1 MVARKCKRLRPED
14 GTPPVR
20 LRTELRKESKLLSPA
35 IPRQT
40 SERGVIVSKNG
51 LPRKPL
57 TKRRLKNLI
66 LNVLKNPFNMVVLVS
81 LIILFCLII
90 IPLLTMIS
98 STFTLA
104 QGELRR
110 VQGHVGDFT
119 LYYWKYILTGTM
131 ANAVLWGPL
140 KNSFIC
146 GFFTVLVSV
155 PLGSVLAWLMIRT
168 DIPGKKVLGLLVTV
182 PYMIPSWTKA
192 LAWLAMFRNST
203 SGANGFLAG
212 MGIPIPDW
220 LAYGPIAIVLCMSMH
235 YYAFSYIMV
244 SGALRSINSELEE
257 MGEIQGASK
266 AQILRHIT
274 LPLILPSVL
283 SATVM
288 TISKSIGTYGV
299 PANLGNRIG
308 YYTLATKM
316 RNFID
321 QGPQAVGYA
330 MSIVLV
336 LLAAVI
342 IFSNQRIV
350 GVRKSYATVSGKGG
364 RATLMPL
371 GKAKKPLMAFLMVFL
386 FLAMVVPFFVLIM
399 ETFQITTGAGYG
411 LDNLTLYNW
420 IGKSGQIAKY
430 TNYEGIFRNPKFFS
444 AFWNTIRLTLIG
456 SIITAICGQFL
467 GYISSRGRG
476 KWYGNLTEQMVFVPY
491 LMSGVAFSTM
501 YFSMFSVPHFGGLL
515 PSLYGTF
522 TLIVLTSVVK
532 HFPFASKSGTAN
544 MLAISTELEEA
555 ADIAGASFWKRMAS
569 IIIPLAKNGFI
580 SGFMLTFISIAK
592 ELDLIIILMTPTTR
606 TMSYLAFTYSQ
617 DGYNQMADAISVVV
631 LLFILVCYIIANK
644 FGADIGK
651 SWG

>member
-66 LNVLKNPFNMVVLVS
+66 LNVLKNPVNMVVLVS

-140 KNSFIC
+140 KNSFVC

-168 DIPGKKVLGLLVTV
+168 DIPGKKILGLLVTV

-212 MGIPIPDW
+212 MGIPVPDW

-321 QGPQAVGYA
+321 QGPQSVGYA

-336 LLAAVI
+336 LLAALI

-430 TNYEGIFRNPKFFS
+430 TNYEGIFRDPKFFS

-476 KWYGNLTEQMVFVPY
+476 KWYGDLTEQMVFVPY
-491 LMSGVAFSTM
+491 LMSGIAFSTM
-501 YFSMFSVPHFGGLL
+501 YFSMFSRPHFGGLM

-544 MLAISTELEEA
+544 MLSISVELEEA
-555 ADIAGASFWKRMAS
+555 ADIAGASFWKRMSS
-569 IIIPLAKNGFI
+569 IIVPLAKNGFI

-592 ELDLIIILMTPTTR
+592 ELDLVIIMMTPSTQ

-617 DGYNQMADAISVVV
+617 EGYNQMSDAVSVCV
-631 LLFILVCYIIANK
+631 LVFILVCYTVANR
-644 FGADIGK
+644 FGADLNK
-651 SWG
+651 SM

>member
-1 MVARKCKRLRPED
+1 MRPED

-35 IPRQT
+35 FPRQT

-81 LIILFCLII
+81 LVILFCLII

-119 LYYWKYILTGTM
+119 LYYWKYILTGKL
-131 ANAVLWGPL
+131 ASAVLWGPL

-168 DIPGKKVLGLLVTV
+168 DIPGKKILGLLVTV

-212 MGIPIPDW
+212 LGIPVPDW

-316 RNFID
+316 RTFID
-321 QGPQAVGYA
+321 QGPQAVGYS

-336 LLAAVI
+336 LLAALI

-364 RATLMPL
+364 RATLMQL
-371 GKAKKPLMAFLMVFL
+371 GKAKKPLMLFLMVFL

-411 LDNLTLYNW
+411 PDNLTLYNW
-420 IGKSGQIAKY
+420 IGKAGEIDKY
-430 TNYEGIFRNPKFFS
+430 TNYVGIFRNPNFFS
-444 AFWNTIRLTLIG
+444 AFWNTIRLTLIA
-456 SIITAICGQFL
+456 SILTAICGQFL

-476 KWYGNLTEQMVFVPY
+476 KWYGDLTEQMVFVPY
-491 LMSGVAFSTM
+491 LMSGIAFSTM
-501 YFSMFSVPHFGGLL
+501 YFSMFSRPHLGGLM

-544 MLAISTELEEA
+544 MLSISVELEEA
-555 ADIAGASFWKRMAS
+555 ADIAGASFWKRMSS
-569 IIIPLAKNGFI
+569 IIVPLAKNGFI

-592 ELDLIIILMTPTTR
+592 ELDLIIIMMTPTTQ

-617 DGYNQMADAISVVV
+617 DGYNQMSDAVSVCV
-631 LLFILVCYIIANK
+631 LAFILVCYTVANR
-644 FGADIGK
+644 FGADLNK
-651 SWG
+651 SM

>member
-1 MVARKCKRLRPED
+1 M
-14 GTPPVR
+14 
-20 LRTELRKESKLLSPA
+20 
-35 IPRQT
+35 
-40 SERGVIVSKNG
+40 SKNG

-119 LYYWKYILTGTM
+119 LYYWKYILTGKL
-131 ANAVLWGPL
+131 ASAVLWGPL

-168 DIPGKKVLGLLVTV
+168 DLPGKKILGLLVTV

-212 MGIPIPDW
+212 LGIPVPDW

-308 YYTLATKM
+308 YYPLATQM
-316 RNFID
+316 RTFID

-336 LLAAVI
+336 LLAALI

-364 RATLMPL
+364 RATLMQL
-371 GKAKKPLMAFLMVFL
+371 GKAKKPLMVFLMVFL

-420 IGKSGQIAKY
+420 IGKEGEIDKY
-430 TNYEGIFRNPKFFS
+430 TNYVGIFRNPNFFS
-444 AFWNTIRLTLIG
+444 AFWNTIRLTLIA
-456 SIITAICGQFL
+456 SILTAICGQFL

-476 KWYGNLTEQMVFVPY
+476 KWYGDLTEQMVFVPY
-491 LMSGVAFSTM
+491 LMSGIAFSTM
-501 YFSMFSVPHFGGLL
+501 YFSMFSRPHLGGLM

-544 MLAISTELEEA
+544 MLSISVELEEA
-555 ADIAGASFWKRMAS
+555 ADIAGASFWKRMSS
-569 IIIPLAKNGFI
+569 IIVPLAKNGFI

-592 ELDLIIILMTPTTR
+592 ELDLIIIMMTPTTQ

-617 DGYNQMADAISVVV
+617 DGYNQMSDAVSVCV
-631 LLFILVCYIIANK
+631 LAFILVCYTVANR
-644 FGADIGK
+644 FGADLNK
-651 SWG
+651 SM

>member
-1 MVARKCKRLRPED
+1 MRPED

-57 TKRRLKNLI
+57 TKRRVKNLI

-140 KNSFIC
+140 KNSFVC

-476 KWYGNLTEQMVFVPY
+476 KWYGDLTEQMVFVPY
-491 LMSGVAFSTM
+491 LMSGIAFSTM
-501 YFSMFSVPHFGGLL
+501 YFSMFSRPHFGGLM

-544 MLAISTELEEA
+544 MLSISVELEEA
-555 ADIAGASFWKRMAS
+555 ADIAGASFWKRMSS
-569 IIIPLAKNGFI
+569 IIVPLAKNGFI

-592 ELDLIIILMTPTTR
+592 ELDLVIIMMTPSTQ

-617 DGYNQMADAISVVV
+617 EGYNQMSDAVSVCV
-631 LLFILVCYIIANK
+631 LVFILVCYTVANR
-644 FGADIGK
+644 FGADLNK
-651 SWG
+651 SM

>member
-1 MVARKCKRLRPED
+1 M
-14 GTPPVR
+14 
-20 LRTELRKESKLLSPA
+20 
-35 IPRQT
+35 
-40 SERGVIVSKNG
+40 SKNG

-119 LYYWKYILTGTM
+119 LYYWKYILTGKL
-131 ANAVLWGPL
+131 ASAVLWGPL

-168 DIPGKKVLGLLVTV
+168 DLPGKKILGLLVTV

-212 MGIPIPDW
+212 LGIPVPDW

-316 RNFID
+316 RTFID

-336 LLAAVI
+336 LLAALI

-364 RATLMPL
+364 RATLMQL
-371 GKAKKPLMAFLMVFL
+371 GKAKKPLMVFLMVFL

-420 IGKSGQIAKY
+420 IGKEGEIDKY
-430 TNYEGIFRNPKFFS
+430 TNYVGIFRNPNFFS
-444 AFWNTIRLTLIG
+444 AFWNTIRLTLIA
-456 SIITAICGQFL
+456 SILTAICGQFL

-476 KWYGNLTEQMVFVPY
+476 KWYGDLTEQMVFVPY
-491 LMSGVAFSTM
+491 LMSGIAFSTM
-501 YFSMFSVPHFGGLL
+501 YFSMFSRPHLGGLM

-544 MLAISTELEEA
+544 MLSISVELEEA
-555 ADIAGASFWKRMAS
+555 ADIAGASFWKRMSS
-569 IIIPLAKNGFI
+569 IIVPLAKNGFI

-592 ELDLIIILMTPTTR
+592 ELDLVIIMMTPSTQ

-617 DGYNQMADAISVVV
+617 EGYNQMSDAVSVCV
-631 LLFILVCYIIANK
+631 LAFILVCYTVANR
-644 FGADIGK
+644 FGADLNK
-651 SWG
+651 SM

>member
-1 MVARKCKRLRPED
+1 M
-14 GTPPVR
+14 
-20 LRTELRKESKLLSPA
+20 
-35 IPRQT
+35 
-40 SERGVIVSKNG
+40 SKNG

-119 LYYWKYILTGTM
+119 LYYWKYILTGKL
-131 ANAVLWGPL
+131 AGAVLWGPL

-168 DIPGKKVLGLLVTV
+168 DLPGKKILGLLVTV

-212 MGIPIPDW
+212 LGIPVPDW

-316 RNFID
+316 RTFID
-321 QGPQAVGYA
+321 QGPQAVGYS

-336 LLAAVI
+336 LLAALI

-364 RATLMPL
+364 RATLMQL
-371 GKAKKPLMAFLMVFL
+371 GKAKKPLMVFLMVFL

-420 IGKSGQIAKY
+420 IGKAGEIDKY
-430 TNYEGIFRNPKFFS
+430 TNYVGIFRNPNFFS
-444 AFWNTIRLTLIG
+444 AFWNTIRLTLIA
-456 SIITAICGQFL
+456 SILTAICGQFL

-476 KWYGNLTEQMVFVPY
+476 KWYGDLTEQMVFVPY
-491 LMSGVAFSTM
+491 LMSGIAFSTM
-501 YFSMFSVPHFGGLL
+501 YFSMFSRPHLGGLM

-544 MLAISTELEEA
+544 MLSISVELEEA
-555 ADIAGASFWKRMAS
+555 ADIAGASFWKRMSS
-569 IIIPLAKNGFI
+569 IIVPLAKNGFI

-592 ELDLIIILMTPTTR
+592 ELDLIIIMMTPTTQ

-617 DGYNQMADAISVVV
+617 DGYNQMSDAVSVCV
-631 LLFILVCYIIANK
+631 LAFILVCYTVANR
-644 FGADIGK
+644 FGADLNK
-651 SWG
+651 SM

>member
-119 LYYWKYILTGTM
+119 LYYWKYILTGKL
-131 ANAVLWGPL
+131 ASAVLWGPL

-146 GFFTVLVSV
+146 GFFTVLISV

-168 DIPGKKVLGLLVTV
+168 DLPGKKILGLLVTV

-212 MGIPIPDW
+212 LGIPVPDW

-316 RNFID
+316 RTFID

-336 LLAAVI
+336 LLAALI

-364 RATLMPL
+364 RATLMQL
-371 GKAKKPLMAFLMVFL
+371 GKAKKPLMVFLMVFL

-420 IGKSGQIAKY
+420 IGKEGEIDKY
-430 TNYEGIFRNPKFFS
+430 TNYVGIFRNPNFFS
-444 AFWNTIRLTLIG
+444 AFWNTIRLTLIA
-456 SIITAICGQFL
+456 SILTAICGQFL

-476 KWYGNLTEQMVFVPY
+476 KWYGDLTEQMVFVPY
-491 LMSGVAFSTM
+491 LMSGIAFSTM
-501 YFSMFSVPHFGGLL
+501 YFSMFSRPHLGGLM

-544 MLAISTELEEA
+544 MLSISVELEEA
-555 ADIAGASFWKRMAS
+555 ADIAGASFWKRMSS
-569 IIIPLAKNGFI
+569 IIVPLAKNGFI

-592 ELDLIIILMTPTTR
+592 ELE
-606 TMSYLAFTYSQ
+606 
-617 DGYNQMADAISVVV
+617 
-631 LLFILVCYIIANK
+631 
-644 FGADIGK
+644 IGRAHV
-651 SWG
+651 

>member
-35 IPRQT
+35 FPRQT

-119 LYYWKYILTGTM
+119 LYYWKYILTGKL
-131 ANAVLWGPL
+131 AGAVLWGPL

-168 DIPGKKVLGLLVTV
+168 DLPGKKILGLLVTV

-212 MGIPIPDW
+212 LGIPVPDW

-336 LLAAVI
+336 LLAALI

-364 RATLMPL
+364 RATLMQL
-371 GKAKKPLMAFLMVFL
+371 GKAKKPLMVFLMVFL

-411 LDNLTLYNW
+411 PDNLTLYNW
-420 IGKSGQIAKY
+420 IGKAGEIDKY
-430 TNYEGIFRNPKFFS
+430 TNYVGIFRNPNFFS
-444 AFWNTIRLTLIG
+444 AFWNTIRLTLIA
-456 SIITAICGQFL
+456 SILTAICGQFL

-476 KWYGNLTEQMVFVPY
+476 KWYGDLTEQMVFVPY
-491 LMSGVAFSTM
+491 LMSGIAFSTM
-501 YFSMFSVPHFGGLL
+501 YFSMFSRPHFGGLM

-544 MLAISTELEEA
+544 MLSISVELEEA
-555 ADIAGASFWKRMAS
+555 ADIAGASFWKRMGS
-569 IIIPLAKNGFI
+569 IIVPLAKNGFI

-592 ELDLIIILMTPTTR
+592 ELDLIIIMMTPTTQ

-617 DGYNQMADAISVVV
+617 DGYNQMSDAVSVCV
-631 LLFILVCYIIANK
+631 LAFILVCYIVANR
-644 FGADIGK
+644 FGADLNK
-651 SWG
+651 SM

>member
-1 MVARKCKRLRPED
+1 MRPED

-119 LYYWKYILTGTM
+119 LYYWKYILTGKL
-131 ANAVLWGPL
+131 ASAVLWGPL

-168 DIPGKKVLGLLVTV
+168 DLPGKKILGLLVTV

-212 MGIPIPDW
+212 LGIPVPDW

-316 RNFID
+316 RTFID

-336 LLAAVI
+336 LLAALI

-364 RATLMPL
+364 RATLMQL
-371 GKAKKPLMAFLMVFL
+371 GKAKKPLMVFLMVFL

-420 IGKSGQIAKY
+420 IGKEGEIDKY
-430 TNYEGIFRNPKFFS
+430 TNYVGIFRNPNFFS
-444 AFWNTIRLTLIG
+444 AFWNTIRLTLIA
-456 SIITAICGQFL
+456 SILTAICGQFL
-467 GYISSRGRG
+467 GYISSRGSG
-476 KWYGNLTEQMVFVPY
+476 KWYGDLTEQMVFVPY
-491 LMSGVAFSTM
+491 LMSGIAFSTM
-501 YFSMFSVPHFGGLL
+501 YFSMFSRPHLGGLM

-544 MLAISTELEEA
+544 MLSISVELEEA
-555 ADIAGASFWKRMAS
+555 ADIAGASFWKRMSS
-569 IIIPLAKNGFI
+569 IIVPLAKNGFI

-592 ELDLIIILMTPTTR
+592 ELDLIIIMMTPTTQ

-617 DGYNQMADAISVVV
+617 DGYNQMSDAVSVCV
-631 LLFILVCYIIANK
+631 LAFILVCYTVANR
-644 FGADIGK
+644 FGADLNK
-651 SWG
+651 SM

>member
-1 MVARKCKRLRPED
+1 M
-14 GTPPVR
+14 
-20 LRTELRKESKLLSPA
+20 
-35 IPRQT
+35 
-40 SERGVIVSKNG
+40 SKNG

-119 LYYWKYILTGTM
+119 LYYWKYILTGKL
-131 ANAVLWGPL
+131 ASAVLWGPL

-168 DIPGKKVLGLLVTV
+168 DLPGKKILGLLVTV

-212 MGIPIPDW
+212 LGIPVPDW

-288 TISKSIGTYGV
+288 TISESIGTYGV

-316 RNFID
+316 RTFID

-336 LLAAVI
+336 LLAALI

-364 RATLMPL
+364 RATLMQL
-371 GKAKKPLMAFLMVFL
+371 GKAKKPLMVFLMVFL

-420 IGKSGQIAKY
+420 IGKEGEIDKY
-430 TNYEGIFRNPKFFS
+430 TNYVGIFRNPNFFS
-444 AFWNTIRLTLIG
+444 AFWNTIRLTLIA
-456 SIITAICGQFL
+456 SILTAICGQFL

-476 KWYGNLTEQMVFVPY
+476 KWYGDLTEQMVFVPY
-491 LMSGVAFSTM
+491 LMSGIAFSTM
-501 YFSMFSVPHFGGLL
+501 YFSMFSRPHLGGLM

-544 MLAISTELEEA
+544 MLSISVELEEA
-555 ADIAGASFWKRMAS
+555 ADIAGASFWKRMSS
-569 IIIPLAKNGFI
+569 IIVPLAKNGFI

-592 ELDLIIILMTPTTR
+592 ELDLIIIMMTPTTQ

-617 DGYNQMADAISVVV
+617 DGYNQMSDAVSVCV
-631 LLFILVCYIIANK
+631 LAFILVCYTVANR
-644 FGADIGK
+644 FGADLNK
-651 SWG
+651 SM

>member
-20 LRTELRKESKLLSPA
+20 LRTEPRKESKLLSPA

-119 LYYWKYILTGTM
+119 LYYWKYILASTM
-131 ANAVLWGPL
+131 SSAVLWQPL

-212 MGIPIPDW
+212 LGISVPDW

-321 QGPQAVGYA
+321 QGPQSVG
-330 MSIVLV
+330 
-336 LLAAVI
+336 
-342 IFSNQRIV
+342 
-350 GVRKSYATVSGKGG
+350 ATVSGKGG

-430 TNYEGIFRNPKFFS
+430 TNYEGIFRDPKFFS

-476 KWYGNLTEQMVFVPY
+476 KWYGDLTEQMVFVPY
-491 LMSGVAFSTM
+491 LMSGIAFSTM
-501 YFSMFSVPHFGGLL
+501 YFSMFSRPHLGGLI

-544 MLAISTELEEA
+544 MLSISTELEEA
-555 ADIAGASFWKRMAS
+555 ADIAGASFWKRMSS
-569 IIIPLAKNGFI
+569 IIVPLAKNGFI

-592 ELDLIIILMTPTTR
+592 ELDLIIIMMTPSTQ

-617 DGYNQMADAISVVV
+617 EGYNQMSDAVSVCV
-631 LLFILVCYIIANK
+631 LVFILVCYTVANR
-644 FGADIGK
+644 FGADLNK
-651 SWG
+651 SM

>member
-1 MVARKCKRLRPED
+1 MRPED

-57 TKRRLKNLI
+57 TRRRLKNLI

-140 KNSFIC
+140 KNSFVC

-212 MGIPIPDW
+212 MGIPVPDW

-321 QGPQAVGYA
+321 QGPQSVGYA

-336 LLAAVI
+336 LLAALI

-430 TNYEGIFRNPKFFS
+430 TNYEGIFRDPKFFS

-476 KWYGNLTEQMVFVPY
+476 KWYGDLTEQMVFVPY
-491 LMSGVAFSTM
+491 LMSGIAFSTM
-501 YFSMFSVPHFGGLL
+501 YFSMFSRPHFGGLM

-544 MLAISTELEEA
+544 MLSISVELEEA
-555 ADIAGASFWKRMAS
+555 ADIAGASFWKRMSS
-569 IIIPLAKNGFI
+569 IIVPLAKNGFI

-592 ELDLIIILMTPTTR
+592 ELDLVIIMMTPSTQ

-617 DGYNQMADAISVVV
+617 EGYNQMSDAVSVCV
-631 LLFILVCYIIANK
+631 LVFILVCYTVANR
-644 FGADIGK
+644 FGADLNK
-651 SWG
+651 SM

>member
-57 TKRRLKNLI
+57 TRRRLKNLI

-119 LYYWKYILTGTM
+119 LYYWKYILTGKL
-131 ANAVLWGPL
+131 ASAVLWGPL

-168 DIPGKKVLGLLVTV
+168 DLPGKKILGLLVTV

-212 MGIPIPDW
+212 LGIPVPDW

-476 KWYGNLTEQMVFVPY
+476 KWYGDLTEQMVFVPY
-491 LMSGVAFSTM
+491 LMSGIAFSTM
-501 YFSMFSVPHFGGLL
+501 YFSMFSRPHFGGLM

-544 MLAISTELEEA
+544 MLSISVELEEA
-555 ADIAGASFWKRMAS
+555 ADIAGASFWKRMSS
-569 IIIPLAKNGFI
+569 IIVPLAKNGFI

-592 ELDLIIILMTPTTR
+592 ELDLVIIMMTPSTQ

-617 DGYNQMADAISVVV
+617 EGYNQMSDAVSVCV
-631 LLFILVCYIIANK
+631 LVFILVCYTVANR
-644 FGADIGK
+644 FGADLNK
-651 SWG
+651 SM

>member
-1 MVARKCKRLRPED
+1 M
-14 GTPPVR
+14 
-20 LRTELRKESKLLSPA
+20 
-35 IPRQT
+35 
-40 SERGVIVSKNG
+40 SKNG

-66 LNVLKNPFNMVVLVS
+66 LNVLKNPFS

-119 LYYWKYILTGTM
+119 LYYWKYILTGKL
-131 ANAVLWGPL
+131 ASAVLWGPL

-168 DIPGKKVLGLLVTV
+168 DLPGKKILGLLVTV

-212 MGIPIPDW
+212 LGIPVPDW

-316 RNFID
+316 RTFID

-336 LLAAVI
+336 LLAALI

-364 RATLMPL
+364 RATLMQL
-371 GKAKKPLMAFLMVFL
+371 GKAKKPLMVFLMVFL

-420 IGKSGQIAKY
+420 IGKEGEIDKY
-430 TNYEGIFRNPKFFS
+430 TNYVGIFRNPNFFS
-444 AFWNTIRLTLIG
+444 AFWNTIRLTLIA
-456 SIITAICGQFL
+456 SILTAICGQFL

-476 KWYGNLTEQMVFVPY
+476 KWYGDLTEQMVFVPY
-491 LMSGVAFSTM
+491 LMSGIAFSTM
-501 YFSMFSVPHFGGLL
+501 YFSMFSRPHLGGLM

-544 MLAISTELEEA
+544 MLSISVELEEA
-555 ADIAGASFWKRMAS
+555 ADIAGASFWKRMSS
-569 IIIPLAKNGFI
+569 IIVPLAKNGFI

-592 ELDLIIILMTPTTR
+592 ELDLIIIMMTPTTQ

-617 DGYNQMADAISVVV
+617 DGYNQMSDAVSVCV
-631 LLFILVCYIIANK
+631 LAFILVCYTVANR
-644 FGADIGK
+644 FGADLNK
-651 SWG
+651 SM

>member
-1 MVARKCKRLRPED
+1 MRPED

-168 DIPGKKVLGLLVTV
+168 DIPGKKILGLLVTV

-212 MGIPIPDW
+212 MGIPVPDW

-321 QGPQAVGYA
+321 QGPQSVGYA

-336 LLAAVI
+336 LLAALI

-411 LDNLTLYNW
+411 LDNLTLYTW

-430 TNYEGIFRNPKFFS
+430 TNYEGIFRDPKFFS

-476 KWYGNLTEQMVFVPY
+476 KWYGDLTEQMVFVPY
-491 LMSGVAFSTM
+491 LMSGIAFSTM
-501 YFSMFSVPHFGGLL
+501 YFSMFSRPHFGGLM

-544 MLAISTELEEA
+544 MLSISVELEEA
-555 ADIAGASFWKRMAS
+555 ADIAGASFWKRMSS
-569 IIIPLAKNGFI
+569 IIVPLAKNGFI

-592 ELDLIIILMTPTTR
+592 ELDLVIIMMTPSTQ

-617 DGYNQMADAISVVV
+617 EGYNQMSDAVSVCV
-631 LLFILVCYIIANK
+631 LAFILVCYTVANR
-644 FGADIGK
+644 FGADLNK
-651 SWG
+651 SM

>member
-1 MVARKCKRLRPED
+1 MRSED

-57 TKRRLKNLI
+57 TRRRLKNLI

-212 MGIPIPDW
+212 MGIPVPDW

-336 LLAAVI
+336 LLAALI

-430 TNYEGIFRNPKFFS
+430 TNYEGIFRDPKFFS

-456 SIITAICGQFL
+456 SILTAICGQFL

-476 KWYGNLTEQMVFVPY
+476 KWYGDLTEQMVFVPY
-491 LMSGVAFSTM
+491 LMSGIAFSTM
-501 YFSMFSVPHFGGLL
+501 YFSMFSRPHFGGLM

-544 MLAISTELEEA
+544 MLSISVELEEA
-555 ADIAGASFWKRMAS
+555 ADIAGASFWKRMSS
-569 IIIPLAKNGFI
+569 IIVPLAKNGFI

-592 ELDLIIILMTPTTR
+592 ELDLVIIMMTPSTQ

-617 DGYNQMADAISVVV
+617 EGYNQMSDAVSVCV
-631 LLFILVCYIIANK
+631 LAFILVCYTVANR
-644 FGADIGK
+644 FGADLNK
-651 SWG
+651 SM

>member
-1 MVARKCKRLRPED
+1 M
-14 GTPPVR
+14 
-20 LRTELRKESKLLSPA
+20 
-35 IPRQT
+35 
-40 SERGVIVSKNG
+40 SKNG

-119 LYYWKYILTGTM
+119 LYYWKYILTGKL
-131 ANAVLWGPL
+131 ASAVLWGPL

-168 DIPGKKVLGLLVTV
+168 DLPGKKILGLLVTV

-212 MGIPIPDW
+212 LGIPVPDW

-316 RNFID
+316 RTFID

-336 LLAAVI
+336 LLAALI

-364 RATLMPL
+364 RATLMQL
-371 GKAKKPLMAFLMVFL
+371 GKAKKPLMVFLMVFL

-420 IGKSGQIAKY
+420 IGKEGEIDKY
-430 TNYEGIFRNPKFFS
+430 TNYVGIFRNPNFFS
-444 AFWNTIRLTLIG
+444 AFWNTIRLTLIA
-456 SIITAICGQFL
+456 SILTAICGQFL

-476 KWYGNLTEQMVFVPY
+476 KWYGDLTEQMVFVPY
-491 LMSGVAFSTM
+491 LMSGIAFSTM
-501 YFSMFSVPHFGGLL
+501 YFSMFSRPHLGGLM

-532 HFPFASKSGTAN
+532 HFPFASKSGTS
-544 MLAISTELEEA
+544 ISVELEEA
-555 ADIAGASFWKRMAS
+555 ADIAGASFWKRMSS
-569 IIIPLAKNGFI
+569 IIVPLAKNGFI

-592 ELDLIIILMTPTTR
+592 ELDLIIIMMTPTTQ

-617 DGYNQMADAISVVV
+617 DGYNQMSDAVSVCV
-631 LLFILVCYIIANK
+631 LAFILVCYTVANR
-644 FGADIGK
+644 FGADLNK
-651 SWG
+651 SM